1 VVSGAD
7 VIEHGTSRTGR
18 WLKERRL
25 RIVLWTVVLEG
36 IVVALSP
43 EVSRLTIVIV
53 ALLAGALYFAA
64 GRRTSW
70 DAGHEVSWIL
80 AMSQS
85 LAVVFVIL
93 AHFIFWLAL
102 LAAAGF
108 AVVALVILWADR

>member
-18 WLKERRL
+18 WLKERR
-25 RIVLWTVVLEG
+25 RRSVLWTVVLEG

-43 EVSRLTIVIV
+43 EISRLTVLVV
-53 ALLAGALYFAA
+53 AVLAAALYFAA
-64 GRRTSW
+64 GRSTTW
-70 DAGHEVSWIL
+70 DAGHQISWIL

-102 LAAAGF
+102 LAAAAF
-108 AVVALVILWADR
+108 AVVALLILWADR

>member
-1 VVSGAD
+1 VVSRAD
-7 VIEHGTSRTGR
+7 VIDHGTSRTGR

-43 EVSRLTIVIV
+43 DISRITVVIV

-64 GRRTSW
+64 GRNTTW
-70 DAGHEVSWIL
+70 DTGRQISWIA

-85 LAVVFVIL
+85 LAVVFVVL
-93 AHFIFWLAL
+93 AHVIFWLAL
-102 LAAAGF
+102 IAVGVF
-108 AVVALVILWADR
+108 AVVALLILWADR